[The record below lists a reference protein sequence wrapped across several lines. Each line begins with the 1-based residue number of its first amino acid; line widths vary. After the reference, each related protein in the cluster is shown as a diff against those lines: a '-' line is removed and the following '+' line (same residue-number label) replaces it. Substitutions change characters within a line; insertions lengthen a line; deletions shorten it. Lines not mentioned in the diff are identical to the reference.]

1 MSDTSHR
8 RERLRERTLIE
19 IKDLARTQ
27 LVASGP
33 AAISLRAIARE
44 MGMTAAAL
52 YRYVPALDALVI
64 ELCTDLH
71 NEVRIACEAARD
83 ADPDP
88 DPLRR
93 LLVMARELRRWA
105 LAHRP
110 EATLIFGPPLPGVE
124 QFHQQCD
131 DLQCAGAQLGQIFVE
146 PLLELWQAGRLPQAP
161 HVDLDRLAGA
171 LPAHGE
177 LPIEVTAVF
186 LTSWIRLYG
195 VLAAELFGQ
204 LTWAAT
210 DTEPL
215 FEAELA
221 AFAAQIPPAAPAPSA
236 ATLKES
242 RPQGSPEPATP

>member
-8 RERLRERTLIE
+8 RERLRERTVGE
-19 IKDLARTQ
+19 IKELARAQ

-33 AAISLRAIARE
+33 ASVSLRAIARD

-52 YRYVPALDALVI
+52 YRYFPALDALVI
-64 ELCTDLH
+64 DLCTDLY
-71 NEVRIACEAARD
+71 NEVRLECEAARD
-83 ADPDP
+83 ALGAAADPVD
-88 DPLRR
+88 R
-93 LLVMARELRRWA
+93 LTAMARTLRRWA

-110 EATLIFGPPLPGVE
+110 ESTLIFGPPVPGVE
-124 QFHQQCD
+124 QFHQQCL
-131 DLQCAGAQLGQIFVE
+131 DLQHAGACFGSIFVQ
-146 PLLELWQAGRLPQAP
+146 PMVELWQDGRLPDVG
-161 HVDLDRLAGA
+161 HLDLTRLAGA

-186 LTSWIRLYG
+186 LTSWTRLYG

-204 LTWAAT
+204 LNWAAT

-221 AFAAQIPPAAPAPSA
+221 FFASQVKPAGSA
-236 ATLKES
+236 
-242 RPQGSPEPATP
+242 G

>member
-19 IKDLARTQ
+19 IKDLARAQ

-71 NEVRIACEAARD
+71 NEVRLACEAARD

-146 PLLELWQAGRLPQAP
+146 PMLELWQAGRLPQLP

-221 AFAAQIPPAAPAPSA
+221 SFAAQIPPAASPSA
-236 ATLKES
+236 ATLEES
-242 RPQGSPEPATP
+242 RPQASPEPASL